1 MLKIKKF
8 SWLSIFL
15 ILALVLVACGG
26 GEAEAPAEEAEAPA
40 EEAEEPAE
48 EMEEMEEPAEEEM
61 EEAPEEEMEEASG
74 EEMIG
79 GDAIL
84 EAALNGDYSGTQVS
98 MFGAFVDEDARR
110 FENSI
115 AAFEEATGI
124 DVQYEGSG
132 DFETL
137 IQVRVEGGDPPDIAG
152 HPQPGLLAG
161 LVNQGSVI
169 DPSTFLGMDF
179 LERQYAQGWIDDSTL
194 GADPQIAG
202 VWYRGNVKSLVW
214 YPKDDFEAA
223 GYEVPTSWEELL
235 ALSDQIVADGGVPWC
250 IGIESSGATGWPATD
265 WIEDIMLRTQPP
277 ETYDAWVSGE
287 LGFDSPEVRNAI
299 ETMEVI
305 WKNPDYVLGGDI
317 GIATTPFGDSPTP
330 MFDDPPS
337 CWMHRQASFI
347 PAFFPD
353 DAVIGEN
360 VDFFYF
366 PMIDE
371 QYGEPVLTAGDIAA
385 MYVDR
390 PEVRAVMAYLST
402 GESMKGWI
410 EAGGFI
416 GPHQD
421 SSLDWYPT
429 ELDRRFAELLLNASV
444 TRFDGSDLM
453 PAAVGAGAFWT
464 EITDWVTGKSLDEA
478 LPSIDA
484 AWPS

>member
-1 MLKIKKF
+1 MSKRNLLTLLSLMLVAM
-8 SWLSIFL
+8 L
-15 ILALVLVACGG
+15 ILVACGG
-26 GEAEAPAEEAEAPA
+26 GDEESAAESASEPAEGTTQE
-40 EEAEEPAE
+40 EEAEEG
-48 EMEEMEEPAEEEM
+48 
-61 EEAPEEEMEEASG
+61 EEASAPATDLD
-74 EEMIG
+74 G
-79 GDAIL
+79 GDAYL
-84 EAALNGDYSGTQVS
+84 EAARNGDFDGTVVNI
-98 MFGAFVDEDARR
+98 FGAFVDEDARR

-115 AAFEEATGI
+115 AAFEEETGI
-124 DVQYEGSG
+124 DIQYEGSG

-152 HPQPGLLAG
+152 HPQPGLLKG
-161 LVNQGSVI
+161 LVDQGAVI

-179 LERQYAQGWIDDSTL
+179 LEAHYPQGWIDDSNL
-194 GADPQIAG
+194 GGQVAG

-223 GYEVPTSWEELL
+223 GYAVPTTWDELI
-235 ALSDQIVADGGVPWC
+235 ALSDQIVADGGIPWC
-250 IGIESSGATGWPATD
+250 IGIESSGATGWVATD

-277 ETYDAWVSGE
+277 ETYDAWTSGE
-287 LGFDSPEVRNAI
+287 LPFDSPEVRNAI
-299 ETMEVI
+299 ETMAEI

-317 GIATTPFGDSPTP
+317 GIATTPFGDAPTG

-337 CWMHRQASFI
+337 CWLHRQASFI

-353 DAVIGEN
+353 NAVIGEN

-390 PEVRAVMAYLST
+390 PEVRAVMAYLAT
-402 GESMKGWI
+402 GESMKGWV

-416 GPHQD
+416 APHSD
-421 SSLDWYPT
+421 SSLDWYT
-429 ELDRRFAELLLNASV
+429 TDIDRRFAEMLLNASV

-453 PAAVGAGAFWT
+453 PAAVGAGSFWT
-464 EITDWVTGKSLDEA
+464 NITDWVTGTSLDEA
-478 LPSIDA
+478 LPAIDA
-484 AWPS
+484 SWPQ